1 MTKPSNLIEPAVA
14 NGLMNPI
21 EKLPADRAAALASIS
36 MAISLKRLADVA
48 EQFTDHPD
56 RRNEYGE
63 FGLAAL
69 MGELRR
75 FKGETLND
83 ISSFL
88 HRR

>member
-1 MTKPSNLIEPAVA
+1 LSDQAREAAEAMLEPAAVA
-14 NGLMNPI
+14 FSTNDEERVGL
-21 EKLPADRAAALASIS
+21 SI
-36 MAISLKRLADVA
+36 AISLKRLADVA
-48 EQFTDHPD
+48 GGFTDHPD
-56 RRNEYGE
+56 RRNDYGE

-75 FKGETLND
+75 FKQEVLND